1 MRGSVRLMTWCRFKG
16 FDEGAEKSVGGCFDT
31 TFIPHAADCPI
42 DRINFRGFVLKN
54 ILQHGGMMLRRG
66 GVIYGTE

>member
-1 MRGSVRLMTWCRFKG
+1 MWDSVRLMTWCRFKG
-16 FDEGAEKSVGGCFDT
+16 FDEGAEKIVCGCLDA
-31 TFIPHAADCPI
+31 TFIPHAADCSI
-42 DRINFRGFVLKN
+42 DRINLCGFVLKN